1 MIVNQEKKR
10 TENIQGLDKSLEKLE
25 NERESNFEYFRTSLK
40 NSLIDVA
47 FILEPEVIVLIN

>member
-1 MIVNQEKKR
+1 MSLYQVIRNKV
-10 TENIQGLDKSLEKLE
+10 GLDKSLEKLK
-25 NERESNFEYFRTSLK
+25 NERESKFEYFRTSLK